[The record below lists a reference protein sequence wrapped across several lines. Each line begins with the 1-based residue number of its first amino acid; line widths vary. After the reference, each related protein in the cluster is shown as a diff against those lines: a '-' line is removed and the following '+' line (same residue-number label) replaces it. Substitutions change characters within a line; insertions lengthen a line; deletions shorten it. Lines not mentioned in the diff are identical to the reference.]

1 MHRIPLNLTEMV
13 KHRINRRKPSLSAEE
28 IRRVRETG
36 PLGRYVGSQ
45 IRLTHIAALDAFE
58 AQLAPFRNSATRF
71 ALLDQLNE
79 LRRCTQGTLAD
90 ILDIDR
96 TTLVP
101 MLASMERQGLIV
113 RTSSPR
119 DRRTL
124 EVEMT
129 AKGRAL
135 LRKLRP
141 IAAAHEQR
149 LCHGMT
155 QSEKSAFIGTLRK
168 VRRNLTEI

>member
-1 MHRIPLNLTEMV
+1 MI
-13 KHRINRRKPSLSAEE
+13 KHTMKRRKPSLSAEE

-36 PLGRYVGSQ
+36 ALGRYVGSQ
-45 IRLTHIAALDAFE
+45 IRLTHVAALDALE
-58 AQLAPFRNSATRF
+58 AQLAPFRSSATRF
-71 ALLDQLNE
+71 ALLDQLSE
-79 LRRCTQGTLAD
+79 LPGSTQGTLAD
-90 ILDIDR
+90 ILDVDR

-101 MLASMERQGLIV
+101 MLASMERQGLV
-113 RTSSPR
+113 RRTSPAR

-141 IAAAHEQR
+141 IAAAHEER
-149 LCHGMT
+149 LCRGMT
-155 QSEKSAFIGTLRK
+155 ESEKTAFIATLRK
-168 VRRNLTEI
+168 IRRNLTEV